1 MEYKDCILLTK
12 ILNKNLYKNNVLL
25 QDAQHMLYT
34 LPYNINS
41 YLFRYFTE
49 LLSNCTTKII
59 LKINHF

>member
-34 LPYNINS
+34 L
-41 YLFRYFTE
+41 
-49 LLSNCTTKII
+49 
-59 LKINHF
+59 